1 MVEIDPELCIG
12 CQNCG
17 AACPY
22 DAISFDEASG
32 TADKCNLCD
41 HRAPGQDPLCVVT
54 CPTRAIA
61 LVDADAVEQA
71 VRHWRP
77 GREVGLLNED
87 AGTRPTTRYL
97 FRS

>member
-1 MVEIDPELCIG
+1 VEIDAELCIG

-22 DAISFDEASG
+22 DAISFDARLG

-41 HRAPGQDPLCVVT
+41 HRGPSQDPPCVIT

-61 LVDADAVEQA
+61 VSPAEDMPSAVQ
-71 VRHWRP
+71 HWRP
-77 GREVGLLNED
+77 GRQVGILQEE

-97 FRS
+97 FRE